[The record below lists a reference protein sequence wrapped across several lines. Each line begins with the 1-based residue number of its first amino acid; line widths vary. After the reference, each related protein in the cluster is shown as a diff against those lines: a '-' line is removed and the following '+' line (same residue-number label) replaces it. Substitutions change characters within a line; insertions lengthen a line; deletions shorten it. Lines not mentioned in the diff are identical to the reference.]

1 MTHRAVQFL
10 DQPIKDGI
18 TAVVTFGDTQ
28 TLQDGGR
35 IIGYP
40 VDDTLI
46 ICNDGDV
53 VCTGTLWVFPVHF
66 DYTKRVPEA
75 VHWIIWKILSSY
87 FNEPI
92 TPWWGLPD
100 GERPPQADAGCD
112 APASAP
118 ANDTVGWPADPAL
131 GTMTMPEASPFPSI
145 PVGEE
150 APTVTVEAGSE
161 PTQVDVDDILEGHP
175 ELTSLVSAAPGESAS
190 ASCECERPTQL
201 VERNESEGSHLPS
214 LLGWL

>member
-1 MTHRAVQFL
+1 MTHRAVQYL

-35 IIGYP
+35 IVGYP
-40 VDDTLI
+40 VGDTLI

-75 VHWIIWKILSSY
+75 VHWLIWKILSSY

-92 TPWWGLPD
+92 TPWWGFPG
-100 GERPPQADAGCD
+100 GERPPPGEAGCGSP
-112 APASAP
+112 APAP
-118 ANDTVGWPADPAL
+118 ANVTASASAEQTL
-131 GTMTMPEASPFPSI
+131 GTMTVPGTSVFPSI

-161 PTQVDVDDILEGHP
+161 PTEVDVDDILDEHP
-175 ELTSLVSAAPGESAS
+175 ELSSLVTPVPGET
-190 ASCECERPTQL
+190 ASCECEGLATTQL
-201 VERNESEGSHLPS
+201 VEA
-214 LLGWL
+214 